1 MGKIGVN
8 YTLLGGNQMN
18 RVLEEYAAERE
29 LKEPGFAE
37 EWENEKV
44 QNRIADQI
52 YNIRKNLG
60 LSQREFA
67 KLVGKPQSTIGR
79 IESREVNAS
88 LDTIVSIANATN
100 KKLIV
105 ELV

>member
-1 MGKIGVN
+1 
-8 YTLLGGNQMN
+8 MN
-18 RVLEEYAAERE
+18 RVLEGYAAERE